1 MGGKASN
8 YNVAVYFS
16 NSKDS
21 NVISESINQPWHE
34 YHADIYNLCHRK
46 DPICFV
52 IIGCQAIAMSNK
64 RALGQIAPPFKISFL
79 TTQN

>member
-21 NVISESINQPWHE
+21 NVSSESVNQPWHE
-34 YHADIYNLCHRK
+34 YHADIYNLWSDMLCNYR
-46 DPICFV
+46 
-52 IIGCQAIAMSNK
+52 MS
-64 RALGQIAPPFKISFL
+64 GYGYE
-79 TTQN
+79 

>member
-21 NVISESINQPWHE
+21 QNPSINHGMSITLPFI
-34 YHADIYNLCHRK
+34 IYVVVKIRY
-46 DPICFV
+46 
-52 IIGCQAIAMSNK
+52 
-64 RALGQIAPPFKISFL
+64 AL
-79 TTQN
+79 